1 MDLQKPT
8 DHKRNWTVFF
18 LFLLI
23 TLANYGVHIG
33 FSLKPYMIFSLLYFV
48 IMIGQFRF
56 YHLQLYEVAM
66 LAFYL
71 IYSFTGAFSL
81 YPASSIRIMAGAF
94 IYLSCYMVMKSILE
108 GVHQSIIDKS
118 IGYVGLI
125 FNTASLLLYVIGLK
139 SVDYFFDTEG
149 IRISQFGL
157 MIDRN
162 YPRLIGLLQD
172 PNFFVFYNTVFFAY
186 YLCNSKGWLNKA
198 GLILC
203 ITTNILTFSRGGL
216 LVMLVLFVLY
226 GMINHPFKQLKMTMG
241 VILSVTFACYIA
253 IVYLRFDL
261 FSILESRMNDFTSDG
276 GSGRIELWGRAWEYF
291 TTHKIVGI
299 GAFNFAEY
307 NSFEYGDNLSV
318 HNTFLDILSESGL
331 FGIFFYLLFLLLV
344 VYQLYQSKIHKHK
357 PYLFLT
363 IIGMVLQMGF
373 LSVIIND
380 IFFTVLAILST
391 YLNRYK
397 RKAQESTPSVTTVQK
412 VS

>member
-1 MDLQKPT
+1 MDLQKPMA
-8 DHKRNWTVFF
+8 HKRNGTVFF

-23 TLANYGVHIG
+23 TLANYGVQIG

-48 IMIGQFRF
+48 IFISQFRF
-56 YHLQLYEVAM
+56 YQLQLYEVAM

-81 YPASSIRIMAGAF
+81 YPASSIRIMAGAL
-94 IYLSCYMVMKSILE
+94 IYLACYMVMKSILA
-108 GVHQSIIDKS
+108 GVHQSVIDKS

-125 FNTASLLLYVIGLK
+125 FNASSLLLYVIGLK
-139 SVDYFFDTEG
+139 SVGYFFDTEG
-149 IRISQFGL
+149 IRISEFGL

-203 ITTNILTFSRGGL
+203 IVTNILTFSRGGL
-216 LVMLVLFVLY
+216 LVMVVLFLLY
-226 GMINHPFKQLKMTMG
+226 GMLNHPFKQLKMTMG
-241 VILSVTFACYIA
+241 VILSVAFACYIA
-253 IVYLRFDL
+253 VVYLKFDL
-261 FSILESRMNDFTSDG
+261 ISILESRMNDFTSDG

-291 TTHKIVGI
+291 ETHKIVGI
-299 GAFNFAEY
+299 GAFNFADY
-307 NSFEYGDNLSV
+307 NAFKYGDNLSV
-318 HNTFLDILSESGL
+318 HNTFLDVLAEAGL
-331 FGIFFYLLFLLLV
+331 LGIFFYLLFLSLV
-344 VYQLYQSKIHKHK
+344 VYQLYQRKIYKHK

-363 IIGMVLQMGF
+363 VIGMVLQMGF

-380 IFFTVLAILST
+380 IFFMVLAILST
-391 YLNRYK
+391 YLNQRK
-397 RKAQESTPSVTTVQK
+397 RKAEEVKSQVTIVQK